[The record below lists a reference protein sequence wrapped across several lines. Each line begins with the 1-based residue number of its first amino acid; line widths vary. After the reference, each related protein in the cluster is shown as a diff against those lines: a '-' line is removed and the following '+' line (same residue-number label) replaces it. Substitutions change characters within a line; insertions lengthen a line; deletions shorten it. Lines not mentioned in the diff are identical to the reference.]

1 MIFANTNIV
10 GLRHEIMRI
19 VIAGAG
25 DIGFH
30 LAKLL
35 SSENQDITLIDTNQ
49 EVLTSADIYLNVK
62 TVKGDSSSVEILN
75 AVEVEGARLF
85 IAVTT
90 SEKNNLVS
98 CILAKKM
105 GAKSTIARV
114 SSNDYLTETQRETF
128 KELGVDRLI
137 SPYNLASLEIERL
150 LEQAEVTDIFEFEDG
165 AITLAGLTLDSGS
178 YYLNRTIKEFVAD
191 HEEEILFNFIAILRG
206 STTIIPRSYTVLRK
220 NDHIYFLAKSDQ
232 LHELIRVLGK
242 QLKKIKRVMIIGG
255 NELSYQTAK
264 ILEHKY
270 DVTLVAPEKT
280 TCKKLAENLDR
291 TLIIQADPSNI
302 AILKEENL
310 EHYDAFIAL
319 TKNSETNI
327 ITSLLAE
334 EVGVY
339 KTIALV
345 DNLDYTHISQNIG
358 VDTIINKKIIA
369 ANNIFRFIRKGQ
381 VEAIASIHGIDA
393 EIIEFKIHRNSKLTK
408 KNLKNLHFPKEAIIG
423 AVMRGEETI
432 IPTGEMVLQ
441 KEDKVIVFALPDA
454 IGKVES
460 LFR

>member
-1 MIFANTNIV
+1 MKII
-10 GLRHEIMRI
+10 
-19 VIAGAG
+19 IAGAG

-62 TVKGDSSSVEILN
+62 TIKGDSSSVEILDL
-75 AVEVEGARLF
+75 AEVEGAELF
-85 IAVTT
+85 IATTT
-90 SEKNNLVS
+90 SEKNNLIS

-105 GAKSTIARV
+105 GVQSTIARV
-114 SSNDYLTETQRETF
+114 SSNDYLHESQRATF
-128 KELGVDRLI
+128 KEIGIDRLI
-137 SPYNLASLEIERL
+137 SPYKLASQEIERL

-165 AITLAGLTLDSGS
+165 AISLAGITLDNNS
-178 YYLNRTIKEFVAD
+178 YYVNRTLKEFVTD
-191 HEEEILFNFIAILRG
+191 QEEEILFNFIAILRG
-206 STTIIPRSYTVLRK
+206 NTTIIPRNYTVLRK

-232 LHELIRVLGK
+232 LKELTRVLGK
-242 QLKKIKRVMIIGG
+242 QLKKIRRVMIIGG
-255 NELSYQTAK
+255 NDLAYQTAK
-264 ILEHKY
+264 SLENKY
-270 DVTLVAPEKT
+270 DVTLVAPEKK
-280 TCKKLAENLDR
+280 TCKRLAENLDK
-291 TLIIQADPSNI
+291 TLIVQADPSNV
-302 AILKEENL
+302 AMLKEEGL
-310 EHYDAFIAL
+310 EQFDAFVAL

-327 ITSLLAE
+327 ITSLMAE

-358 VDTIINKKIIA
+358 VDTIINMKIVA

-393 EIIEFKIHRNSKLTK
+393 EIIEFIVHRNSKLTK
-408 KNLKNLHFPKEAIIG
+408 KKLKNLHFPKEAMIG
-423 AVMRGEETI
+423 AVIRGEETI
-432 IPTGEMVLQ
+432 IPFGEMVLQ

-454 IGKVES
+454 ISKVES

>member
-1 MIFANTNIV
+1 MK
-10 GLRHEIMRI
+10 I

-62 TVKGDSSSVEILN
+62 TLRGDSSSVAILE
-75 AVEVEGARLF
+75 AAETEEADLF
-85 IAVTT
+85 IATTT
-90 SEKNNLVS
+90 SEKNNLIS

-105 GAKSTIARV
+105 GASGTIARV
-114 SSNDYLTETQRETF
+114 SSSDYLVDGQRETF
-128 KELGVDRLI
+128 QEIGIDRLI
-137 SPYNLASLEIERL
+137 SPHSLASQEIARL

-165 AITLAGLTLDSGS
+165 AISLAGLTLDNSS
-178 YYLNRTIKEFVAD
+178 YYVNRTLKEFVAD
-191 HEEEILFNFIAILRG
+191 QEEEILFNFIAILRG
-206 STTIIPRSYTVLRK
+206 NTTIIPRSYTVLRK
-220 NDHIYFLAKSDQ
+220 NDHIYFLAKSNQ
-232 LHELIRVLGK
+232 LQDLTRVLGK

-255 NELSYQTAK
+255 NNLSFQTAK
-264 ILEHKY
+264 SLEKKY

-280 TCKKLAENLDR
+280 TCKKFAESLEK

-358 VDTIINKKIIA
+358 VDTIINMKIIA
-369 ANNIFRFIRKGQ
+369 ANNIFRFIRKGK

-393 EIIEFKIHRNSKLTK
+393 EIIEFIVHRNSKLTK
-408 KNLKNLHFPKEAIIG
+408 KNLKNLHFPKEAMIG
-423 AVMRGEETI
+423 AVIRGEDTI
-432 IPTGEMVLQ
+432 IPNGEMVLQ

-454 IGKVES
+454 ISKVET

>member
-1 MIFANTNIV
+1 MK
-10 GLRHEIMRI
+10 I

-49 EVLTSADIYLNVK
+49 EVLTAADIYLNVK
-62 TVKGDSSSVEILN
+62 TLKGDSSSVEIL
-75 AVEVEGARLF
+75 EGAEIDEAELF
-85 IAVTT
+85 IATTT
-90 SEKNNLVS
+90 SEKNNLIS

-105 GAKSTIARV
+105 GAQSTIARV
-114 SSNDYLTETQRETF
+114 SSSDYLQEGQRETF
-128 KELGVDRLI
+128 IEIGIDRLI
-137 SPYNLASLEIERL
+137 SPHKLASQEIERL

-165 AITLAGLTLDSGS
+165 AITLAGITLDTSS
-178 YYLNRTIKEFVAD
+178 YYVNRTLKEFVSD
-191 HEEEILFNFIAILRG
+191 QEEDILFNFIAILRG
-206 STTIIPRSYTVLRK
+206 NTTIIPRNYTVLRK

-232 LHELIRVLGK
+232 LKELTRVLGK
-242 QLKKIKRVMIIGG
+242 QLKKIQRVMIIGG
-255 NELSYQTAK
+255 NDLAYQTAK
-264 ILEHKY
+264 NLEQKY
-270 DVTLVAPEKT
+270 QVTLVAPEKT
-280 TCKKLAENLDR
+280 TCKKLAENLDNS
-291 TLIIQADPSNI
+291 LIVQADPSNI
-302 AILKEENL
+302 AVLKEEGL
-310 EHYDAFIAL
+310 EHFDAFIAL

-327 ITSLLAE
+327 ITSLMAE

-358 VDTIINKKIIA
+358 VDTIINMKIVA
-369 ANNIFRFIRKGQ
+369 ANNIFRFIRKGK

-393 EIIEFKIHRNSKLTK
+393 EIIEFVVHRNSKLTK
-408 KNLKNLHFPKEAIIG
+408 KNLKNLNFPKEAMIG
-423 AVMRGEETI
+423 AVIRGTDTI
-432 IPTGEMVLQ
+432 IPYGEMVLQ